1 MTDEKNLPE
10 ADTEKKE
17 STVPSGIAPWKMELG
32 KVLWAWIA
40 AGGMS
45 LGSLVTLLNTTDL
58 PKIAIGGLAGGA
70 LTGGGALVYALSNPS
85 ARRLKQDMEKAGT
98 NIAETHWVQ
107 KPFEEQYWDCQA
119 LECLEAKAIGIPQYD
134 GIFVPLLEKVF
145 VQLQLDHGAQNAG
158 YLEAQSAMEIRENC
172 DRLQVWDLL
181 ARSEKQPQFR
191 RMVLQ
196 AWGGYGKTTLMR
208 HMTYVYSKNKQPR
221 GLDRK
226 IPVLIVLGQHRELL
240 SSPNPPNLAEFIQTH
255 HIPDLPGG
263 EDLTVPENWAQ
274 KVLKEGR
281 VLILWDGW
289 DEVPNA
295 MRSAMARWINVQI
308 DRYPKS
314 VFILTSRP
322 KAYKEQQS
330 GSHALKF
337 STAFW
342 VQQFDDEQRRDF
354 INRWY
359 LCQEV
364 YARGGREDAAVKK
377 EAKRS
382 ADDLYGQIRDRQELK
397 DMGKNPLLLTMMTTF
412 HRRNNGA
419 SLPKRRVEL
428 YQEICRLQLKDRPG
442 ARDLETVLRNCDAQS
457 ILQPLALEMMMRQ
470 SRLVKRELVLATLTK
485 ALVDKSEKIDAVDF
499 LEQVTTV
506 GELLI
511 RQEDEYE
518 FSHLSFQ
525 EYLAAMEIVRTNQ
538 ESLLYEH
545 FNISGEFA
553 DSWLRLMLLYV
564 GLVNPTKL
572 IREALRQNKP
582 DLADQLYRETTKQID
597 DRSLIFDLEYNSLKV
612 LVRDSKYFE
621 LKRLLKAGE
630 WRAADQETCRL
641 MITTVGKEEGESF
654 SIEDIKTFPCEDLL
668 TIDRLWVEASKGH
681 FGFSV
686 QKKIW
691 ERCGSPMRYSNDYKK
706 FMDAVG
712 WRSGSSLDDFVS
724 YNDLKFSTSHSLVGE
739 LPFVGFGFLGWG
751 WSTLFSRNDL

>member
-1 MTDEKNLPE
+1 MTDEQKTDEQNLSKVTTSEP
-10 ADTEKKE
+10 TT
-17 STVPSGIAPWKMELG
+17 TVWNQKLAEIVIQSVMSGGLG
-32 KVLWAWIA
+32 VGTFFTL
-40 AGGMS
+40 
-45 LGSLVTLLNTTDL
+45 LGSSDL
-58 PKIAIGGLAGGA
+58 PKLALAGVIAGA
-70 LTGGGALVYALSNPS
+70 APIGYALVAPTGKKAKKGAGMLGDGAADTLSNV
-85 ARRLKQDMEKAGT
+85 AKKQLVE
-98 NIAETHWVQ
+98 

-145 VQLQLDHGAQNAG
+145 VQLQLDHSAQNAG
-158 YLEAQSAMEIRENC
+158 YLETQSAMEIRENC

-208 HMTYVYSKNKQPR
+208 HMAYMYSKNKQSR

-226 IPVLIVLGQHRELL
+226 IPVLIVLGRHRELL

-289 DEVPNA
+289 DEMPNA
-295 MRSAMARWINVQI
+295 MRSPMARWMNVQI

-354 INRWY
+354 IDRWY

-364 YARGGREDAAVKK
+364 YARGGREDASVKK

-382 ADDLYGQIRDRQELK
+382 ADDLYGQICDRQELK

-457 ILQPLALEMMMRQ
+457 ILQPLALEMMKRQ
-470 SRLVKRELVLATLTK
+470 SRLVKREFVLATLAK
-485 ALVDKSEKIDAVDF
+485 ALTDRSEKIDAADF

-525 EYLAAMEIVRTNQ
+525 EYLAAMEIVKMNQ

-564 GLVNPTKL
+564 GLVNSTKL

-597 DRSLIFDLEYNSLKV
+597 DLSLISELENSLKSSA
-612 LVRDSKYFE
+612 LNPSPSSFP
-621 LKRLLKAGE
+621 
-630 WRAADQETCRL
+630 
-641 MITTVGKEEGESF
+641 TVV
-654 SIEDIKTFPCEDLL
+654 II
-668 TIDRLWVEASKGH
+668 
-681 FGFSV
+681 
-686 QKKIW
+686 
-691 ERCGSPMRYSNDYKK
+691 
-706 FMDAVG
+706 
-712 WRSGSSLDDFVS
+712 
-724 YNDLKFSTSHSLVGE
+724 
-739 LPFVGFGFLGWG
+739 
-751 WSTLFSRNDL
+751 SR